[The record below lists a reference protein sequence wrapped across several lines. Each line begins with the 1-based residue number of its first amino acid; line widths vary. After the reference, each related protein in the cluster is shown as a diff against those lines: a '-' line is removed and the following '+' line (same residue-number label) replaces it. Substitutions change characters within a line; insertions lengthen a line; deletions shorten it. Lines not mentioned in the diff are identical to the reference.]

1 MNKSDTIDSAMEE
14 SVLENGLT
22 IRPIRRSDFILEDEF
37 FDNLSFEHKRNRF
50 LGGVS
55 TLTDDELEE
64 LCHVDYHDSMAF
76 IAVKTEG
83 NSEMELGMA
92 RYVKDK
98 NGTDHEMAI
107 TLADNIDSIHLGT
120 ELLSHL
126 FAYARKNGV
135 KRIYSTE
142 LRTNDEMR
150 KLAVIVGMERTT
162 DPQDIH
168 QLVYTI
174 NL

>member
-1 MNKSDTIDSAMEE
+1 MNKSDDIDSATEE
-14 SVLENGLT
+14 SALEHGIT

-55 TLTDDELEE
+55 SLTDDELEE
-64 LCHVDYHDSMAF
+64 LCHVNYHDSMAF
-76 IAVKTEG
+76 IAIKKEG
-83 NSEMELGMA
+83 NAEIELGMA

-98 NGTDHEMAI
+98 NDKGHEMAI
-107 TLADNIDSIHLGT
+107 ILADDIDSIRLGT
-120 ELLSHL
+120 ELLSRL
-126 FAYARKNGV
+126 FAYGRKNGV
-135 KRIYSTE
+135 NRIYSTE
-142 LRTNDEMR
+142 LRTNSEMR
-150 KLAVIVGMERTT
+150 KLADIVGMKRTT

-174 NL
+174 NF